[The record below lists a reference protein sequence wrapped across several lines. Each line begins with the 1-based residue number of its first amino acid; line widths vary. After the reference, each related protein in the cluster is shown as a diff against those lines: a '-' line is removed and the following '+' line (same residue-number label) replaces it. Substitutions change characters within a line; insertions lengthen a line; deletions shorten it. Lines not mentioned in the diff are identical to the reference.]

1 MCPKPLLFRCRGLAK
16 TRYLAGGARRRRER
30 EHLVRERTRV
40 INRIKATMARFGI
53 RGFKPGL
60 KNAVA
65 RLQELRTP
73 EGETIPSHTRSELLR
88 YLERLQLL

>member
-1 MCPKPLLFRCRGLAK
+1 
-16 TRYLAGGARRRRER
+16 
-30 EHLVRERTRV
+30 
-40 INRIKATMARFGI
+40 MARFGI

-65 RLQELRTP
+65 RLHELHAP

-88 YLERLQLL
+88 YLERLQLLKKHTMGKIHTETLQKA